1 MREYKKLCPLQDGTT
16 DGNMLHRTEP
26 DILSYTSRILSKYE
40 SRVFEK
46 SVSIGRGVGSQTEAN
61 KNTNRA
67 FSEENISI
75 RVYWNLS
82 VTPICILNLSKPRN

>member
-1 MREYKKLCPLQDGTT
+1 MRKPSFRKV
-16 DGNMLHRTEP
+16 
-26 DILSYTSRILSKYE
+26 RIY
-40 SRVFEK
+40 
-46 SVSIGRGVGSQTEAN
+46 IGRYPVESQTKPN

-67 FSEENISI
+67 FPEENIPI